1 MTDRRTFLKGG
12 LAAASALAISS
23 VNIASASSAKPYT
36 NVVYT
41 ASNPGKWGK
50 KVGSH
55 LPSVT
60 VEGNKVT
67 LFTKHGMSETHFIV
81 RHTLVLADG
90 TVVGAKVF
98 SGNDKEA
105 RSSFELPAG
114 YKGKMYAT
122 SFCNLHD
129 FWVNETTV

>member
-1 MTDRRTFLKGG
+1 MTDRRNFLKGS
-12 LAAASALAISS
+12 LVAASALVVSS
-23 VNIASASSAKPYT
+23 ANFASASTSKAYT
-36 NVVYT
+36 NVIYT
-41 ASNPGKWGK
+41 KENPGKWGK

-60 VEGNKVT
+60 VEGSKVT
-67 LFTKHGMSETHFIV
+67 LFTKHGMSVKHFIV
-81 RHTLVLADG
+81 RHTLVLEDG

-98 SGNDKEA
+98 QGTDKEA
-105 RSSFELPAG
+105 RSSYELPAG
-114 YKGKMYAT
+114 YKGKVFAT

>member
-67 LFTKHGMSETHFIV
+67 LFTKHGMSEKHFIV